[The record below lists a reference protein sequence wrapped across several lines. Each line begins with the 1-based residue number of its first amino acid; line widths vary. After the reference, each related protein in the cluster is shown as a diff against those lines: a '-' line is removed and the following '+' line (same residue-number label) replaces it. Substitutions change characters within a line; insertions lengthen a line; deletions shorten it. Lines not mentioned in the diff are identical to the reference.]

1 MIEVSGVA
9 SLAFSMVSVS
19 ITVLGTH
26 FHVFSITIGP
36 AYGRK
41 EAHSMVSGYLLEPFV
56 IF

>member
-19 ITVLGTH
+19 ITVMGAH
-26 FHVFSITIGP
+26 FYVFSIRIGP
-36 AYGRK
+36 TTGRK